1 MKEVCY
7 MYMSKFTPG
16 HDLYHR
22 NIYWNNEL
30 RYDLT
35 LVRRNNYKYFI
46 LNLIYGIRLNQKKK
60 S

>member
-1 MKEVCY
+1 

-16 HDLYHR
+16 RDLYHR